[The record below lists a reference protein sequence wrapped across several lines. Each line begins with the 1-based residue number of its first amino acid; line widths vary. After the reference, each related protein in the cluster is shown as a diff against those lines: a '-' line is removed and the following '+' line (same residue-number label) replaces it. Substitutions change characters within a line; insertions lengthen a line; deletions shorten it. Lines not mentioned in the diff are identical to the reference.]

1 MFGAVV
7 CPRCR
12 RGFAVDLE
20 HRSSSCPHCGRQV
33 QTRRMKAHFT
43 SSSASL
49 TAQAVAELNTKGR
62 ELRSFAGSLEQKERR
77 GGVSVLQLERLV
89 EELGDFDLS
98 ELQTK
103 LDRGTS
109 VEAEELLG
117 RMRTLGLVYERSP
130 GRYRKA

>member
-12 RGFAVDLE
+12 KGFSVDLE

-33 QTRRMKAHFT
+33 QTRRMKARFT

-49 TAQAVAELNTKGR
+49 TAKAVAELNTRGR
-62 ELRSFAGSLEQKERR
+62 ELRSFDGIIEPKERR
-77 GGVSVLQLERLV
+77 SGASALQIESLV
-89 EELGDFDLS
+89 EVMGEFDLAD
-98 ELQTK
+98 LQARLIGRT
-103 LDRGTS
+103 D
-109 VEAEELLG
+109 AEDILG
-117 RMRTLGLVYERSP
+117 RMQALGLVFEFSP

>member
-1 MFGAVV
+1 MFAAVV

-12 RGFAVDLE
+12 KGFAVDLE

-33 QTRRMKAHFT
+33 QTHRMKTHFT

-62 ELRSFAGSLEQKERR
+62 ELRSFAGPVEKKERR
-77 GGVSVLQLERLV
+77 SGVSVLQLEQLV
-89 EELGDFDLS
+89 EELLEFDLS
-98 ELQTK
+98 ELERKIAGRT
-103 LDRGTS
+103 DVGT
-109 VEAEELLG
+109 EELLT
-117 RMRTLGLVYERSP
+117 RMRTLGLVYECSP

>member
-12 RGFAVDLE
+12 KGFAVDLE

-33 QTRRMKAHFT
+33 QTRRMKNHFT

-49 TAQAVAELNTKGR
+49 TAQAVAELNTKNR
-62 ELRSFAGSLEQKERR
+62 ELRSFVGTVEQKGRKTS
-77 GGVSVLQLERLV
+77 VSGLQLEHLV
-89 EELGDFDLS
+89 EEIGEFDLE

-103 LDRGTS
+103 LEGMTN
-109 VEAEELLG
+109 VKTEELLE
-117 RMRTLGLVYERSP
+117 RMRALGLVYESSP

>member
-12 RGFAVDLE
+12 KGFAVDLE

-33 QTRRMKAHFT
+33 QTRRMKTRFT

-62 ELRSFAGSLEQKERR
+62 ELRSFEGTMEQKEKKT
-77 GGVSVLQLERLV
+77 GVSVLQMEQLIEDLQEFDLYELERKIV
-89 EELGDFDLS
+89 GR
-98 ELQTK
+98 TNVA
-103 LDRGTS
+103 G
-109 VEAEELLG
+109 EELLG
-117 RMRTLGLVYERSP
+117 RMRTLGLVYEYSP